1 MSHYQKTALGIDVL
15 QQRHIPLNARQRR
28 LLVLIGTNDFEQL
41 AEQFKQRIATPEI
54 IEQLIELGLIRTTQA
69 RHTSTSSQTHLDAI
83 TTTHTPNIVPQTL
96 PVEVSTAENT
106 LSTHSTTVEA
116 VVSTPAFK
124 AFNFEETRELMINLL
139 QRYCG
144 LMARQ
149 LILQIQTAT
158 DLHSLKRCQMQW
170 ITTLQESRIEPA
182 LLNQHLQQINHSLL
196 RLQAA

>member
-28 LLVLIGTNDFEQL
+28 LLVLIGTDDFEQL

-69 RHTSTSSQTHLDAI
+69 HRTSTQSQTQLESI
-83 TTTHTPNIVPQTL
+83 TTDTPNLTAQTL
-96 PVEVSTAENT
+96 PVEVSTSENT
-106 LSTHSTTVEA
+106 LSTHSTAVEA
-116 VVSTPAFK
+116 IVSTPPLQAY
-124 AFNFEETRELMINLL
+124 NFEETRELMISLL

-149 LILQIQTAT
+149 LILQIQTAA

-182 LLNQHLQQINHSLL
+182 QLNQHLQQINHSLL